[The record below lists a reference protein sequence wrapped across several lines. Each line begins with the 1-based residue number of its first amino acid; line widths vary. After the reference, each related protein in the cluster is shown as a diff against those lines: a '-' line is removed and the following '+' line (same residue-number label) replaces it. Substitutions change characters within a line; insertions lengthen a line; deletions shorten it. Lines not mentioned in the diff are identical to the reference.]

1 MHLRIAHLY
10 PELLNLYGDRGNL
23 ITLRQR
29 CAWRDI
35 ACSVHPVGL
44 DQPFTASDYDLVFI
58 GGGQDYEQ
66 NLLHADLLERKG
78 PAIRAAVEDGL
89 VFLCICGGYQL
100 MGHEY
105 VEHDGRRIECLGAID
120 VRTEAQSRRM
130 IGDTVYHSD
139 FLAGQGLSP
148 QLVGFENHSGR
159 TWLGPTV
166 QPLAKVVK
174 GGGNNGV
181 DGTEGAI
188 YKNVFCTYS
197 HGSFLPKNPD
207 MADWLIFQALKRK
220 NPISWPLTK
229 LDDSLA
235 ENARNHLL
243 TCK

>member
-1 MHLRIAHLY
+1 
-10 PELLNLYGDRGNL
+10 
-23 ITLRQR
+23 
-29 CAWRDI
+29 
-35 ACSVHPVGL
+35 
-44 DQPFTASDYDLVFI
+44 
-58 GGGQDYEQ
+58 
-66 NLLHADLLERKG
+66 
-78 PAIRAAVEDGL
+78 
-89 VFLCICGGYQL
+89 
-100 MGHEY
+100 
-105 VEHDGRRIECLGAID
+105 
-120 VRTEAQSRRM
+120 M

-159 TWLGPTV
+159 TWLGPSV

>member
-220 NPISWPLTK
+220 NLMSWPLTK

>member
-220 NPISWPLTK
+220 NLMSWPLTK

-235 ENARNHLL
+235 ENARNYLL

>member
-1 MHLRIAHLY
+1 
-10 PELLNLYGDRGNL
+10 
-23 ITLRQR
+23 
-29 CAWRDI
+29 
-35 ACSVHPVGL
+35 
-44 DQPFTASDYDLVFI
+44 
-58 GGGQDYEQ
+58 
-66 NLLHADLLERKG
+66 
-78 PAIRAAVEDGL
+78 
-89 VFLCICGGYQL
+89 
-100 MGHEY
+100 
-105 VEHDGRRIECLGAID
+105 
-120 VRTEAQSRRM
+120 M

-207 MADWLIFQALKRK
+207 MADYLIETALARRYKQPIALK
-220 NPISWPLTK
+220 PLPD
-229 LDDSLA
+229 LF
-235 ENARNHLL
+235 ENNARSALL